1 MRMLLYRNLWPLGLL
16 CCAIAWMPSTD
27 CRATE
32 LTAAE
37 LHVGVA
43 QVEITPPL
51 GFPMA
56 GYYHERLAT
65 GQKNPLWA
73 KAVVFQQG
81 ETRAAWVVCDLTG
94 IAIDLSTQVR
104 KRAAEQTGIPSA
116 NIVVSATHSHTAPD
130 YTKSLYLHLGPQE
143 NLQTEQDLARAKYAG
158 QLIANTVQAI
168 VAAQKNAQ
176 PADLRAGSGLQQEP
190 ISFCRR
196 FVMRDGSVR
205 TWVGLKHPEAL
216 RSSAPI
222 DPEVGL
228 LQVNRAADTQP
239 LGLLSSFAL
248 HLDTVGGLEWSA
260 DYPYFVQESV
270 RAKLGPDVVSLFGTG
285 TCGDINHAEPTGQP
299 RNSTSVI
306 GNSLGATVTAA
317 LTSLTPIQ
325 QPRFQVRSC
334 VVPLPLEEVSPADIQ
349 HSLQLVQAI
358 SQGEKVEFLEH
369 VIAYKRL
376 VLDRLW
382 NKTPVV
388 DASQHIS
395 LGLTHQWAGV
405 GEVLPIEVTVMTLG
419 SDAAIVFLPG
429 EVFVEL
435 GLAIKQASPFKTTLV
450 VELSQAVETIYIPN
464 RQAYAGG
471 GYEVT
476 NSLVQPGSG
485 EMLVEAAVGLLRDA
499 ATQQVT
505 NASTVAK

>member
-1 MRMLLYRNLWPLGLL
+1 MG
-16 CCAIAWMPSTD
+16 I
-27 CRATE
+27 
-32 LTAAE
+32 
-37 LHVGVA
+37 A

-51 GFPMA
+51 GFPIA

-65 GQKNPLWA
+65 GQKDPLWA

-81 ETRAAWVVCDLTG
+81 DTQAAWVACDLTG

-104 KRAAEQTGIPSA
+104 RRAAEQTGIPAA

-130 YTKSLYLHLGPQE
+130 YTKSLYLHLGPQQ
-143 NLQTEQDLARAKYAG
+143 LVKTEQDQARANYAG

-168 VAAQKNAQ
+168 INAQQNAQ
-176 PADLRAGSGLQQEP
+176 PAQLLFGTGTQEQP

-216 RSSAPI
+216 RSTAPI

-228 LQVNRAADTQP
+228 LQINRSSDAQP
-239 LGLLSSFAL
+239 IGLLSSFAL
-248 HLDTVGGLEWSA
+248 HLDTVGGMEWSA
-260 DYPYFVQESV
+260 DYPYYLQESV
-270 RAKLGPDVVSLFGTG
+270 RAKLGPDVVSIFGTG

-306 GNSLGATVTAA
+306 GNSLGATVTGA
-317 LTSLTPIQ
+317 LSSLKPID
-325 QPRFQVRSC
+325 QPTFQVRSC

-349 HSLQLVQAI
+349 HSLQMVQAI
-358 SQGEKVEFLEH
+358 SQGEKADFFDH
-369 VIAYKRL
+369 VTAYKRL

-388 DASQHIS
+388 DASQYIS

-419 SDAAIVFLPG
+419 SETAIVFLPG
-429 EVFVEL
+429 EIFVEL
-435 GLAIKQASPFKTTLV
+435 GLAIKHASPFKTTLI

-499 ATQQVT
+499 ATEQVT
-505 NASTVAK
+505 NATTAAK

>member
-1 MRMLLYRNLWPLGLL
+1 MLLHRNLLAHGRVTFALVSMWT
-16 CCAIAWMPSTD
+16 IAVTS
-27 CRATE
+27 AV
-32 LTAAE
+32 TAAE
-37 LHVGVA
+37 IAELQVGVA

-65 GQKNPLWA
+65 GQKDPLWA

-81 ETRAAWVVCDLTG
+81 DTQAAWVACDLTG

-104 KRAAEQTGIPSA
+104 QRAAKQTGIPA
-116 NIVVSATHSHTAPD
+116 AHIVVTATHSHTAPD
-130 YTKSLYLHLGPQE
+130 YTKSLYLHLGPADQIK
-143 NLQTEQDLARAKYAG
+143 TEQDKTRAAYAG
-158 QLIANTVQAI
+158 QLIAGIVQAI
-168 VAAQKNAQ
+168 ATAQQNAQ
-176 PADLRAGSGLQQEP
+176 PAQLLTGSGTQEQP

-205 TWVGLKHPEAL
+205 TWVGLKHPDSI
-216 RSSAPI
+216 RSAAPI
-222 DPEVGL
+222 DPQVGL
-228 LQVNRAADTQP
+228 LQINRASDAQP

-260 DYPYFVQESV
+260 DYPYFLQESI
-270 RAKLGPDVVSLFGTG
+270 RAKLGPDVVSIFGTG

-299 RNSTSVI
+299 RNKTDVI

-317 LTSLTPIQ
+317 LPSLTPIS

-334 VVPLPLEEVSPADIQ
+334 VVPLPLEEVSPAEIQ
-349 HSLQLVQAI
+349 HSLQLVQAVHR
-358 SQGEKVEFLEH
+358 GEKVEFLEH
-369 VIAYKRL
+369 VRAYKCL

-388 DASQHIS
+388 DASPYVS
-395 LGLTHQWAGV
+395 LGLTHQWAGI
-405 GEVLPIEVTVMTLG
+405 GEVLPIEVLVMTVG

-435 GLAIKQASPFKTTLV
+435 GLAIKQASPFKNTLV
-450 VELSQAVETIYIPN
+450 VELSQEVETIYIPN
-464 RQAYAGG
+464 RHAHAGG

-499 ATQQVT
+499 ATELVT
-505 NASTVAK
+505 NATK

>member
-1 MRMLLYRNLWPLGLL
+1 MMSMRNNAQRTYTLASLAWLILLVASVSASG
-16 CCAIAWMPSTD
+16 
-27 CRATE
+27 
-32 LTAAE
+32 AE
-37 LHVGVA
+37 TPVLKVGVA

-65 GQKNPLWA
+65 GQKDPLWA
-73 KAVVFQQG
+73 KAVVIQQG
-81 ETRAAWVVCDLTG
+81 DTQAAWVACDLTG

-104 KRAAEQTGIPSA
+104 QRAAEQTGIPAA
-116 NIVVSATHSHTAPD
+116 NIVLSATHSHTAPD
-130 YTKSLYLHLGPQE
+130 YTKSLYLHLGPKE
-143 NLQTEQDLARAKYAG
+143 LLKTEQDQTRANYAG

-168 VAAQKNAQ
+168 VNAQKNAQ
-176 PADLRAGSGLQQEP
+176 PAQLLFGTGTQKEP

-216 RSSAPI
+216 RSTAPI

-228 LQVNRAADTQP
+228 LQINRASDAQP
-239 LGLLSSFAL
+239 VGLLSSFAL
-248 HLDTVGGLEWSA
+248 HLDTVGGMEWSA
-260 DYPYFVQESV
+260 DYPYYLQESV
-270 RAKLGPDVVSLFGTG
+270 RAKLGPDVVSIFGTG
-285 TCGDINHAEPTGQP
+285 TCGDINHADPTGQP
-299 RNSTSVI
+299 RNKTDVI
-306 GNSLGATVTAA
+306 GNSLGATVTGA
-317 LTSLTPIQ
+317 LSSLKPID

-358 SQGEKVEFLEH
+358 SQGEKADFFDH
-369 VIAYKRL
+369 VTAYKRL

-388 DASQHIS
+388 DASQYIS

-405 GEVLPIEVTVMTLG
+405 GEVLPTEVTVMTLG
-419 SDAAIVFLPG
+419 SETAIVFLPG

-435 GLAIKQASPFKTTLV
+435 GLAIKHASPFKTTLI

-499 ATQQVT
+499 ATEQVT
-505 NASTVAK
+505 NATAAAK